1 MCVCICRLTVG
12 ASSNAIS
19 VITGSSDND
28 SWAVKNNQHSSS
40 YVFLVH
46 SIYGF
51 PLSPSFM
58 VFPPPLPYLSTHIIT
73 ILHISL
79 LSFWFW
85 LLFLLFFPALFFN
98 LHLFIFSFPFV
109 SLPGLNLEHFPS
121 CLLLFSLLEYHKQE
135 KVNLI
140 VIPLLQLWYHAIFA
154 GYISAN
160 VDIISPGKVTLI
172 IHSLRC
178 LMCWNDGL
186 KS

>member
-1 MCVCICRLTVG
+1 MPACVCVCVCICRLAVG
-12 ASSNAIS
+12 ASSNTIS

-28 SWAVKNNQHSSS
+28 SWAIKNNQHSSS

-51 PLSPSFM
+51 PLSPSFV
-58 VFPPPLPYLSTHIIT
+58 VFPPPPSYLSTHIIT

-79 LSFWFW
+79 LSFLILAAFSS
-85 LLFLLFFPALFFN
+85 LFFPALFFN
-98 LHLFIFSFPFV
+98 LHLLIFSFPFA

-140 VIPLLQLWYHAIFA
+140 VIPLLQLWYHAI
-154 GYISAN
+154 YLQVIL
-160 VDIISPGKVTLI
+160 VRMLTLAVQER
-172 IHSLRC
+172 SL
-178 LMCWNDGL
+178 
-186 KS
+186 